1 VSVRVAFILR
11 AAMVYVG
18 TRVRQVV
25 QGMGETIIPA
35 WVEKRINGWI
45 EARRTAIVALIR
57 RIEAGTQKPP
67 RPYRPRDVN
76 PDAAGPAAVRKAAA
90 LRMPTS
96 FAWLCTVGR
105 EVRVPGIQLATLL
118 NEDMREMMCAH
129 PRLARL
135 IRPLLRAMGT
145 DIPAWFPKPAKRA
158 RAKQAARPAWRMAE
172 AAASRATDPAWDLVR
187 FIEAA
192 RLREYVAGM
201 ERLYPGWTRGQ
212 AVGQAQ
218 LPPVPRPVPFARAPL
233 AEVAASPASVA
244 AVVAAPVPTPI
255 QAPAG
260 PAIDRDRYYYAETW
274 NGKLIP
280 VRRRW
285 G

>member
-129 PRLARL
+129 PQLARL
-135 IRPLLRAMGT
+135 IRPVLRMTGEQV
-145 DIPAWFPKPAKRA
+145 PVWFPKPPKRV
-158 RAKQAARPAWRMAE
+158 RTKRPACPARRKDRPVENVAAE
-172 AAASRATDPAWDLVR
+172 DPSGALIR

-192 RLREYVAGM
+192 RVREYAAGM
-201 ERLYPGWTRGQ
+201 ERLYPGWIRRQ
-212 AVGQAQ
+212 ALAVST
-218 LPPVPRPVPFARAPL
+218 PPAPEPPPP
-233 AEVAASPASVA
+233 APSPKPLK
-244 AVVAAPVPTPI
+244 AVV
-255 QAPAG
+255 
-260 PAIDRDRYYYAETW
+260 DRDKYYYAETW
-274 NGKLIP
+274 DGRLIP

-285 G
+285 GW